1 MNQNTRQR
9 IIGTVVLAV
18 AAIVLLPAIFDGE
31 GSYQAPLQTQIPE
44 TPQRPEPARSM
55 PERPV
60 ITADSD
66 AIRIR
71 PETQSDPAP
80 TNADQTDSALTDT
93 DTDATTAGTNG
104 SPQAEDA
111 ASTVSSSEPASSEP
125 RSSGASSAPATT
137 AADDSRDVTA
147 ALDPRG
153 LPEAWSVR
161 LGSFS
166 SQTNATNLVARL
178 QGDGHRAYTRRLDSS
193 QGPLTAVFVGP
204 LVDRAAAQTL
214 LEQLR
219 QNYQLSGLVVRY
231 QIEEL

>member
-44 TPQRPEPARSM
+44 TPQR
-55 PERPV
+55 
-60 ITADSD
+60 
-66 AIRIR
+66 
-71 PETQSDPAP
+71 
-80 TNADQTDSALTDT
+80 ADQTDPALTDT
-93 DTDATTAGTNG
+93 EATTVSANDD
-104 SPQAEDA
+104 SPQAEVA
-111 ASTVSSSEPASSEP
+111 VSPVSSSEPP
-125 RSSGASSAPATT
+125 SSAPVT
-137 AADDSRDVTA
+137 AAASDSRDVTA

>member
-44 TPQRPEPARSM
+44 TPQRPEPARTM

-71 PETQSDPAP
+71 PETQSDPAS
-80 TNADQTDSALTDT
+80 TNADQTDPALTDT
-93 DTDATTAGTNG
+93 EATTVSANDD
-104 SPQAEDA
+104 SPQAEVA
-111 ASTVSSSEPASSEP
+111 VSPVSSSEPP
-125 RSSGASSAPATT
+125 SSAPVT
-137 AADDSRDVTA
+137 AAAGDSRDVTA

>member
-1 MNQNTRQR
+1 VTALNQNTRQR

-44 TPQRPEPARSM
+44 TPQRPEPARTM

-71 PETQSDPAP
+71 PETQSDPAS
-80 TNADQTDSALTDT
+80 TNADQTDPALTDT
-93 DTDATTAGTNG
+93 EATTVSANDD
-104 SPQAEDA
+104 SPQAEVA
-111 ASTVSSSEPASSEP
+111 VSPVSSSEPP
-125 RSSGASSAPATT
+125 SSAPVT
-137 AADDSRDVTA
+137 AAASDSRDVTA

>member
-1 MNQNTRQR
+1 MTALNQNTRQR

-71 PETQSDPAP
+71 PETQSDPVPA
-80 TNADQTDSALTDT
+80 NADQTDPAPADT
-93 DTDATTAGTNG
+93 DTDLTTADTND
-104 SPQAEDA
+104 SPQAEGGV
-111 ASTVSSSEPASSEP
+111 STVSSSEPP
-125 RSSGASSAPATT
+125 SSGQSSAPASA
-137 AADDSRDVTA
+137 AADDNGDVTA

>member
-44 TPQRPEPARSM
+44 TPQRPEPARTM

-71 PETQSDPAP
+71 PETQSDPAS
-80 TNADQTDSALTDT
+80 TNADQTDPALTDT
-93 DTDATTAGTNG
+93 EATTVSANDD
-104 SPQAEDA
+104 SPQAEVA
-111 ASTVSSSEPASSEP
+111 VSPVSSSEPP
-125 RSSGASSAPATT
+125 SSAPVT
-137 AADDSRDVTA
+137 AAASDSRDVTA

>member
-1 MNQNTRQR
+1 MTALNQNTRQR

-44 TPQRPEPARSM
+44 TPQRPEPARTM

-80 TNADQTDSALTDT
+80 TNADQTEPAPADT
-93 DTDATTAGTNG
+93 DTDATTADTND
-104 SPQAEDA
+104 SPQTEVAV
-111 ASTVSSSEPASSEP
+111 STASSSEPP
-125 RSSGASSAPATT
+125 SSGQSSAPATA

>member
-9 IIGTVVLAV
+9 IIGTLVLAV
-18 AAIVLLPAIFDGE
+18 AALVLLPAIFDGE
-31 GSYQAPLQTQIPE
+31 GSYQTPLQTRIPE

-71 PETQSDPAP
+71 PETQPDSSRTDTDLTDPAP
-80 TNADQTDSALTDT
+80 ADAAA
-93 DTDATTAGTNG
+93 TDAGINDD
-104 SPQAEDA
+104 PQSEVAVSAAPSSAAPPA
-111 ASTVSSSEPASSEP
+111 ASATPA
-125 RSSGASSAPATT
+125 
-137 AADDSRDVTA
+137 AADDNRNVTA

-166 SQTNATNLVARL
+166 NQTNATNLVTRL

>member
-44 TPQRPEPARSM
+44 TPQRPEPARTM

-71 PETQSDPAP
+71 PETQSDPAS
-80 TNADQTDSALTDT
+80 TNADQTDPALTDT
-93 DTDATTAGTNG
+93 EATTVSANDD
-104 SPQAEDA
+104 SPQAEIA
-111 ASTVSSSEPASSEP
+111 VSPVSSSEPP
-125 RSSGASSAPATT
+125 SSAPVT
-137 AADDSRDVTA
+137 AAASDSRDVTA

>member
-1 MNQNTRQR
+1 
-9 IIGTVVLAV
+9 
-18 AAIVLLPAIFDGE
+18 
-31 GSYQAPLQTQIPE
+31 
-44 TPQRPEPARSM
+44 M

-71 PETQSDPAP
+71 PETQSDPAS
-80 TNADQTDSALTDT
+80 TNADQTDPALTDT
-93 DTDATTAGTNG
+93 EATTVSANDD
-104 SPQAEDA
+104 SPQAEVA
-111 ASTVSSSEPASSEP
+111 VSPVSSSEPP
-125 RSSGASSAPATT
+125 SSAPVT
-137 AADDSRDVTA
+137 AAASDSRDVTA